1 MKKPNYKLIEQI
13 AYIIYSLIIFLLL
26 AAIIFFI
33 GTLIFGFST
42 VITGFIAGIIAVIGF
57 AIYLSDVNFNCTI
70 KKPVEVP
77 NATEEETTVSI
88 VVNVVKS
95 VISPLYKIM
104 GGGRETISKEQLIQQ
119 KGLLKDIE
127 DFSEESAQIA
137 ADIKLINELTCRS
150 IDELQA
156 QVRKLKERLDILRS
170 RVGESTRTVGARKSE
185 KSSDYSEYKV
195 LQSQMLELMER
206 GKRYQALDIPPSV
219 TTFTSIKIQEIRT
232 QIKDQSTARRE
243 IHRQII
249 AIASQMLDIDDIA
262 IRERAVNSR
271 KVLEISQ

>member
-1 MKKPNYKLIEQI
+1 MQNVNYSDKFEQNP
-13 AYIIYSLIIFLLL
+13 IFLLITPLRGSLAL
-26 AAIIFFI
+26 AACVVYILIRTMQRRRSVQAQLTDKKEGTTMQLGESTTLLSTSETKSRKSFFI
-33 GTLIFGFST
+33 PGIFDF
-42 VITGFIAGIIAVIGF
+42 F
-57 AIYLSDVNFNCTI
+57 ARKTRAKS
-70 KKPVEVP
+70 
-77 NATEEETTVSI
+77 EEEKKTA
-88 VVNVVKS
+88 
-95 VISPLYKIM
+95 
-104 GGGRETISKEQLIQQ
+104 EQ

-262 IRERAVNSR
+262 VRESIAQDRAM
-271 KVLEISQ
+271 LTPTLTL

>member
-1 MKKPNYKLIEQI
+1 
-13 AYIIYSLIIFLLL
+13 
-26 AAIIFFI
+26 
-33 GTLIFGFST
+33 
-42 VITGFIAGIIAVIGF
+42 
-57 AIYLSDVNFNCTI
+57 
-70 KKPVEVP
+70 
-77 NATEEETTVSI
+77 
-88 VVNVVKS
+88 
-95 VISPLYKIM
+95 M

-170 RVGESTRTVGARKSE
+170 RAGESTRTVGARKSE